1 MKGKYITTRILLA
14 CLSKPAVIEKDIHT
28 QLAETIAEH
37 KRIMQ
42 QWKKLLSLEQ
52 DDFVMPGK
60 KAAQAKESP
69 RKPVNAYFDLI
80 KPQHKSG

>member
-42 QWKKLLSLEQ
+42 QLKKLLSPEQ
-52 DDFVMPGK
+52 DNCFVMLDK
-60 KAAQAKESP
+60 KAA
-69 RKPVNAYFDLI
+69 
-80 KPQHKSG
+80 

>member
-37 KRIMQ
+37 KRIM
-42 QWKKLLSLEQ
+42 
-52 DDFVMPGK
+52 
-60 KAAQAKESP
+60 
-69 RKPVNAYFDLI
+69 
-80 KPQHKSG
+80 